1 MDIDFVLPWVDGSD
15 PAWRAERAR
24 CAGCEEGDGSDV
36 RYRDWGTLKYW
47 FRAVDKFA
55 PWARRVHF
63 ITWGHLPAWLNVEE
77 PRLHIVRHGDYI
89 PGEYLPTFSSH
100 PIELNIHRIA
110 GLADHFVYFND
121 DVFLTAPVTPDDFFQ
136 NGLPRDTCRFSV
148 VHPRSASD
156 VFAHILLNNA
166 GVLNAHVDF
175 RMCRKLHGRK
185 WYSLKNGRQSFLR
198 SLALSRLP
206 FFTGFASPHIAVA
219 YEKRTFEDLWKMD
232 PKALDATCRRPFRT
246 MADVS
251 QLAARSVQL
260 ALGRFEPSLPLG
272 MAFFPD
278 RETGVGPAAEAI
290 REQRFRMVCVNDEET
305 GLDLESEKKR
315 LIEAFEAILPEK
327 CPFER

>member
-24 CAGCEEGDGSDV
+24 RAGCEEGDSSDV
-36 RYRDWGTLKYW
+36 RYRDWGTLRYW

-55 PWARRVHF
+55 PWVRRVHF
-63 ITWGHLPAWLNVEE
+63 ITWGHLPAWLNAEE
-77 PRLHIVRHGDYI
+77 PRLHIVRHEDYI
-89 PGEYLPTFSSH
+89 PKEYLPTFSSH

-110 GLADHFVYFND
+110 GLAEHFVYFND
-121 DVFLTAPVTPDDFFQ
+121 DVFLTAPVTPDDFFK

-156 VFAHILLNNA
+156 VFAHILLNNV
-166 GVLNAHVDF
+166 GVLNAHMD
-175 RMCRKLHGRK
+175 RLMCRKLHGRK
-185 WYSLKNGRQSFLR
+185 WYSLKNGRRSVLR

-206 FFTGFASPHIAVA
+206 FFTGFAAPHIAVA
-219 YEKRTFEDLWKMD
+219 YQKRTFEDLWTME

-246 MADVS
+246 IADVS

-278 RETGVGPAAEAI
+278 RETGVGPAVAAI
-290 REQRFRMVCVNDEET
+290 RQQRFRMVCVNDDET
-305 GLDLESEKKR
+305 GLDFESEKKR
-315 LIEAFEAILPEK
+315 LVEAFEAILPKK